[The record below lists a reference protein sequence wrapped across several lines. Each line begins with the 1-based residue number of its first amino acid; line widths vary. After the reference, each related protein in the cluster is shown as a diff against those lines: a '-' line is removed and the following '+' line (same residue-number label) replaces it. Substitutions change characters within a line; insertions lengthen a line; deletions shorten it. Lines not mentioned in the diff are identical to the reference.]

1 MRPEKPTIVEDVKLR
16 LNNSP
21 FLIIV
26 EYGGMNVNHFAE
38 LRNRLGAAGS
48 SLTVV
53 KNTFL
58 RRSIK
63 DAGLPELDAHL
74 TGQTAFAV
82 GEKDICAA
90 AKILK
95 TFSAEFQKP
104 KVRAAILDNSVLDT
118 DQVMALADLPSK
130 EVLQSQ
136 LLALLL
142 TPATQLVR
150 TLNEPGASLARVL
163 AAIAEKAPAA
173 ETPAPKAAAEAP
185 AEVVAEPVGEVVEA
199 AAAPQEQAAEAAAP
213 EVVETTEAPK
223 ASDAPAAESP
233 AAE

>member
-21 FLIIV
+21 FLIV
-26 EYGGMNVNHFAE
+26 VDYGGMNVEHFGELRTRLAGTGAE
-38 LRNRLGAAGS
+38 L
-48 SLTVV
+48 TVI

-74 TGQTAFAV
+74 SGQTAFV
-82 GEKDICAA
+82 TGEKDICAA
-90 AKILK
+90 AKTLK
-95 TFSAEFQKP
+95 TFASEFEKP
-104 KVRAAILDNSVLDT
+104 KIRAAILDNAVLET
-118 DQVMALADLPSK
+118 AQVIALADLPSK

-163 AAIAEKAPAA
+163 KAIADKAPAA
-173 ETPAPKAAAEAP
+173 PAPAPAAPAPVAETAEPVAAEAP
-185 AEVVAEPVGEVVEA
+185 A
-199 AAAPQEQAAEAAAP
+199 AEATTEVAP
-213 EVVETTEAPK
+213 E
-223 ASDAPAAESP
+223 APAAE
-233 AAE
+233 

>member
-16 LNNSP
+16 LVSSP

-26 EYGGMNVNHFAE
+26 EYGGMNVEHFAQ
-38 LRNRLGAAGS
+38 LRTRLGGAGA

-63 DAGLPELDAHL
+63 DAGLPALDEHL
-74 TGQTAFAV
+74 SGQTAFVV

-95 TFSAEFQKP
+95 TFAAEFQKP
-104 KVRAAILDNSVLDT
+104 SLRAGILDNSLLGAE
-118 DQVMALADLPSK
+118 QIMELADLPPR
-130 EVLQSQ
+130 EILQSQ

-163 AAIAEKAPAA
+163 AAKVKSAPAEEPAAPAA
-173 ETPAPKAAAEAP
+173 EEPAPAASVEEPAEKPAAP
-185 AEVVAEPVGEVVEA
+185 AP
-199 AAAPQEQAAEAAAP
+199 AAEAAPVEAAP
-213 EVVETTEAPK
+213 VPE
-223 ASDAPAAESP
+223 APAAE
-233 AAE
+233 

>member
-21 FLIIV
+21 FLIVV

-38 LRNRLGAAGS
+38 LRNRLGGAGA
-48 SLTVV
+48 SLTVI

-74 TGQTAFAV
+74 TGQTAFVV
-82 GEKDICAA
+82 GDKDICAS

-95 TFSAEFQKP
+95 TFAVEFEKP
-104 KVRAAILDNSVLDT
+104 KIRVGILDNSILDT
-118 DQVMALADLPSK
+118 AQVIALADLPPK
-130 EVLQSQ
+130 EVLQAQ
-136 LLALLL
+136 LLGLLL
-142 TPATQLVR
+142 SPATKLVR

-173 ETPAPKAAAEAP
+173 PVAEAP
-185 AEVVAEPVGEVVEA
+185 ASEPVAEAPASEPVAKAPVTEAPATEAPAAEVVAES
-199 AAAPQEQAAEAAAP
+199 APT
-213 EVVETTEAPK
+213 ET
-223 ASDAPAAESP
+223 PAAE
-233 AAE
+233 

>member
-21 FLIIV
+21 FLIVV

-38 LRNRLGAAGS
+38 LRNRLGGAGA
-48 SLTVV
+48 SLTVI

-74 TGQTAFAV
+74 TGQTAFVV
-82 GEKDICAA
+82 GEKDICAS

-95 TFSAEFQKP
+95 TFAAEFEKP
-104 KVRAAILDNSVLDT
+104 KIRVGILDNSILDT
-118 DQVMALADLPSK
+118 AQVIALADLPPK
-130 EVLQSQ
+130 EVLQAQ
-136 LLALLL
+136 LLGLLL
-142 TPATQLVR
+142 SPATKLVR

-173 ETPAPKAAAEAP
+173 PAAEPAPAAEAP
-185 AEVVAEPVGEVVEA
+185 VTDAPATEAPAAEVVAEV
-199 AAAPQEQAAEAAAP
+199 APT
-213 EVVETTEAPK
+213 ET
-223 ASDAPAAESP
+223 PAAE
-233 AAE
+233 

>member
-21 FLIIV
+21 FLIVV

-38 LRNRLGAAGS
+38 LRTRLGVAGS
-48 SLTVV
+48 SLTVI

-74 TGQTAFAV
+74 TGQTAFVV
-82 GEKDICAA
+82 GDKDICGA

-95 TFSAEFQKP
+95 TFAAEFEKP
-104 KVRAAILDNSVLDT
+104 KIRAGILDNSILEAA
-118 DQVMALADLPSK
+118 QVIALADLPSK
-130 EVLQSQ
+130 EVLQAQ
-136 LLALLL
+136 LLGLLL
-142 TPATQLVR
+142 SPATKFVR

-173 ETPAPKAAAEAP
+173 PAAAEKP
-185 AEVVAEPVGEVVEA
+185 
-199 AAAPQEQAAEAAAP
+199 AEAAAP
-213 EVVETTEAPK
+213 VEVTAVDEVPADKAPIEG
-223 ASDAPAAESP
+223 ASTDAPAAE
-233 AAE
+233 

>member
-21 FLIIV
+21 FLIVV

-38 LRNRLGAAGS
+38 LRNRLGGAGA
-48 SLTVV
+48 SLTVI

-74 TGQTAFAV
+74 TGQTAFVV
-82 GEKDICAA
+82 GDKDICAS

-95 TFSAEFQKP
+95 TFAAEFEKP
-104 KVRAAILDNSVLDT
+104 KIRVGILDNSILDT
-118 DQVMALADLPSK
+118 VQVIALADLPPK
-130 EVLQSQ
+130 EVLQAQ
-136 LLALLL
+136 LLGLLL
-142 TPATQLVR
+142 SPATKLVR

-173 ETPAPKAAAEAP
+173 PAAEPAPAVEAP
-185 AEVVAEPVGEVVEA
+185 VTEAPATEAPAAEVVAES
-199 AAAPQEQAAEAAAP
+199 APT
-213 EVVETTEAPK
+213 ET
-223 ASDAPAAESP
+223 PAAE
-233 AAE
+233 

>member
-38 LRNRLGAAGS
+38 LRTRLGVSGA

-58 RRSIK
+58 RRAIK
-63 DAGLPELDAHL
+63 DAGLPDLDVHL
-74 TGQTAFAV
+74 TGQTAFAI

-95 TFSAEFQKP
+95 TFAAEFQKP
-104 KVRAAILDNSVLDT
+104 KVRAAILDNSVLDIA
-118 DQVMALADLPSK
+118 QVMALADLPSK

-136 LLALLL
+136 FLALLL

-173 ETPAPKAAAEAP
+173 KDPDPVAEAP
-185 AEVVAEPVGEVVEA
+185 APVTVAVEA
-199 AAAPQEQAAEAAAP
+199 VAAEVPVTEVAAS
-213 EVVETTEAPK
+213 ET
-223 ASDAPAAESP
+223 PAAE
-233 AAE
+233 

>member
-38 LRNRLGAAGS
+38 LRTRLGVSGA

-58 RRSIK
+58 RRAIK
-63 DAGLPELDAHL
+63 DAGLPGLDDHL
-74 TGQTAFAV
+74 TGQTAFAI

-95 TFSAEFQKP
+95 TFAAEFQKP
-104 KVRAAILDNSVLDT
+104 KVRAAILDNSVLDIA
-118 DQVMALADLPSK
+118 QVMALADLPSK

-136 LLALLL
+136 FLALLL

-173 ETPAPKAAAEAP
+173 KDPDPVAEAP
-185 AEVVAEPVGEVVEA
+185 APVTV
-199 AAAPQEQAAEAAAP
+199 AAEAAAA
-213 EVVETTEAPK
+213 EVPVAEVAASET
-223 ASDAPAAESP
+223 PAAE
-233 AAE
+233 

>member
-21 FLIIV
+21 FLIVV

-38 LRNRLGAAGS
+38 LRTRLGGS
-48 SLTVV
+48 GASLTVI

-74 TGQTAFAV
+74 TGQTAFVV
-82 GEKDICAA
+82 GDKDICGA

-95 TFSAEFQKP
+95 TFAAEFEKP
-104 KVRAAILDNSVLDT
+104 KIRAGILDNSVLDAA
-118 DQVMALADLPSK
+118 QVVALADLPSK
-130 EVLQSQ
+130 EVLQAQ
-136 LLALLL
+136 LLGLLL
-142 TPATQLVR
+142 SPATKLVR

-163 AAIAEKAPAA
+163 AAIAEKAPASPVSTEKPA
-173 ETPAPKAAAEAP
+173 EETSVAEAPAAAAEAP
-185 AEVVAEPVGEVVEA
+185 VEA
-199 AAAPQEQAAEAAAP
+199 APP
-213 EVVETTEAPK
+213 E
-223 ASDAPAAESP
+223 APAAE
-233 AAE
+233 

>member
-21 FLIIV
+21 FLIVV

-38 LRNRLGAAGS
+38 LRNRLAGAGAT
-48 SLTVV
+48 LTVI

-63 DAGLPELDAHL
+63 DAGLPDLDAHL
-74 TGQTAFAV
+74 VGQTAFVV

-95 TFSAEFQKP
+95 TFAAEFEKP
-104 KVRAAILDNSVLDT
+104 TIRVAILDNAILETAEVI
-118 DQVMALADLPSK
+118 ALADLPPK
-130 EVLQSQ
+130 EVLQAQ
-136 LLALLL
+136 LLGLLL
-142 TPATQLVR
+142 SPATKLVR

-163 AAIAEKAPAA
+163 AAMAEKAPAA
-173 ETPAPKAAAEAP
+173 SAPEVVKSAAVAAVEEPATSAVEVAAEAP
-185 AEVVAEPVGEVVEA
+185 VVEA
-199 AAAPQEQAAEAAAP
+199 AAAAEAAP
-213 EVVETTEAPK
+213 TET
-223 ASDAPAAESP
+223 PAA
-233 AAE
+233 

>member
-21 FLIIV
+21 FLIVV

-38 LRNRLGAAGS
+38 LRNRLGGAGA
-48 SLTVV
+48 SLTVI

-74 TGQTAFAV
+74 TGQTAFVV
-82 GEKDICAA
+82 GDKDICAS

-95 TFSAEFQKP
+95 TFAAEFEKP
-104 KVRAAILDNSVLDT
+104 KIRVGILDNSILDT
-118 DQVMALADLPSK
+118 AQVIALADLPPK
-130 EVLQSQ
+130 EVLQAQ
-136 LLALLL
+136 LLGLLL
-142 TPATQLVR
+142 SPATKLVR

-173 ETPAPKAAAEAP
+173 PASEPVAEVSVTEVPATEAP
-185 AEVVAEPVGEVVEA
+185 AAEVVAE
-199 AAAPQEQAAEAAAP
+199 AAPT
-213 EVVETTEAPK
+213 ET
-223 ASDAPAAESP
+223 PAAE
-233 AAE
+233 

>member
-38 LRNRLGAAGS
+38 LRTRLGVSGA

-58 RRSIK
+58 RRAIK
-63 DAGLPELDAHL
+63 DAGLPDLDVHL
-74 TGQTAFAV
+74 TGQTAFAI

-95 TFSAEFQKP
+95 TFAAEFQKP
-104 KVRAAILDNSVLDT
+104 KVRAAILDNSVLDIA
-118 DQVMALADLPSK
+118 QVMALADLPSK

-136 LLALLL
+136 FLALLL
-142 TPATQLVR
+142 TPATQFVR

-173 ETPAPKAAAEAP
+173 KDPDPVAEAP
-185 AEVVAEPVGEVVEA
+185 APVTVAVEA
-199 AAAPQEQAAEAAAP
+199 VAAEVPVTEVAAS
-213 EVVETTEAPK
+213 ET
-223 ASDAPAAESP
+223 PAAE
-233 AAE
+233 

>member
-38 LRNRLGAAGS
+38 LRNRLGVSGA

-58 RRSIK
+58 RRAIK
-63 DAGLPELDAHL
+63 DAGLPDLDVHL
-74 TGQTAFAV
+74 TGQTAFAI

-95 TFSAEFQKP
+95 TFAAEFQKP
-104 KVRAAILDNSVLDT
+104 KVRAAILDNSVLDIA
-118 DQVMALADLPSK
+118 QVMALADLPSK

-136 LLALLL
+136 FLALLL

-173 ETPAPKAAAEAP
+173 KDPDPVAEVPAP
-185 AEVVAEPVGEVVEA
+185 VTVAVEA
-199 AAAPQEQAAEAAAP
+199 VAAEAAAA
-213 EVVETTEAPK
+213 EVPVAEVAASET
-223 ASDAPAAESP
+223 PAAE
-233 AAE
+233 

>member
-21 FLIIV
+21 FLIVV

-38 LRNRLGAAGS
+38 LRNRLGGAGA
-48 SLTVV
+48 SLTVI

-74 TGQTAFAV
+74 TGQTAFVV
-82 GEKDICAA
+82 GDKDICAS

-95 TFSAEFQKP
+95 TFAAEFEKP
-104 KVRAAILDNSVLDT
+104 KIRVGILDNSILDT
-118 DQVMALADLPSK
+118 AQVIALADLPPK
-130 EVLQSQ
+130 EVLQAQ
-136 LLALLL
+136 LLGLLL
-142 TPATQLVR
+142 SPATKLVR

-173 ETPAPKAAAEAP
+173 PAAEPAPAVEAPVTEDPATEAPAAAVVAEDAPTETPAAE
-185 AEVVAEPVGEVVEA
+185 
-199 AAAPQEQAAEAAAP
+199 
-213 EVVETTEAPK
+213 
-223 ASDAPAAESP
+223 
-233 AAE
+233 

>member
-21 FLIIV
+21 FLIV
-26 EYGGMNVNHFAE
+26 VDYGGMNVEHFAE
-38 LRNRLGAAGS
+38 LRTRLSGNGAE
-48 SLTVV
+48 LTVI

-74 TGQTAFAV
+74 SGQTAFV
-82 GEKDICAA
+82 TGEKDICAA
-90 AKILK
+90 AKTLK
-95 TFSAEFQKP
+95 TFASEFEKP
-104 KVRAAILDNSVLDT
+104 KIRAGILDNAVLET
-118 DQVMALADLPSK
+118 AQVIALADLPSK
-130 EVLQSQ
+130 EVLQAQ

-163 AAIAEKAPAA
+163 KAIADKAPAA
-173 ETPAPKAAAEAP
+173 PAAAAAPEAPAPVAEAAEPVAAEAP
-185 AEVVAEPVGEVVEA
+185 A
-199 AAAPQEQAAEAAAP
+199 AEAAP
-213 EVVETTEAPK
+213 E
-223 ASDAPAAESP
+223 APAAE
-233 AAE
+233 